1 LKEIP
6 KLKII
11 PIIILLSILQI
22 AIITLFYDT
31 ENVGKGLEFIRFPKK
46 ELVEIATLEKI
57 EITQEITKEEI
68 EQKTEEEEF
77 TEGEH
82 VEEIKEIVS
91 KPAQPI
97 VESEELE
104 IPPVQR
110 KILENAKEQCEKFI
124 ENKFEYYNEGYP
136 PENEGIATDVVARA
150 IKAAGYD
157 IRELIYEDML
167 IAKSDYP
174 FDRYVNKIIDK
185 NIDFRRVPHQEAFF
199 KKFGKTLTTTIDPN
213 NSEIMSQWMPGDIVF
228 FDLGIGDELSDTVG
242 IVSDKLNEKGI
253 PYIITSA
260 DPPGY
265 VSELN
270 WLTEKSISGHYRYP
284 P

>member
-1 LKEIP
+1 MKKIP

-11 PIIILLSILQI
+11 PIIIFTAILQI
-22 AIITLFYDT
+22 AIITLFYNT

-46 ELVEIATLEKI
+46 ESVEIATLEKI
-57 EITQEITKEEI
+57 EITAEITKEET
-68 EQKTEEEEF
+68 EQKTEEEKF
-77 TEGEH
+77 TEGER

-91 KPAQPI
+91 KPDQPVI
-97 VESEELE
+97 ESEKLE
-104 IPPVQR
+104 IPPAQR

-174 FDRYVNKIIDK
+174 FDRYVNQIIDK

-199 KKFGKTLTTTIDPN
+199 KKFGETLTTEIDPN
-213 NSEIMSQWMPGDIVF
+213 NSKIMSQWIPGDIIF
-228 FDLGIGDELSDTVG
+228 FELEIGDELSDTVG
-242 IVSDKLNEKGI
+242 IISDKLTEKGV
-253 PYIITSA
+253 PYVITSA

-265 VSELN
+265 VAELD
-270 WLTEKSISGHYRYP
+270 WLMEKTISGHYRYP

>member
-11 PIIILLSILQI
+11 PIIIFIAILQI

-31 ENVGKGLEFIRFPKK
+31 ENVGKGLEIIRFPKK
-46 ELVEIATLEKI
+46 ESMKIATLEKI
-57 EITQEITKEEI
+57 ETSQEIAEEEI
-68 EQKTEEEEF
+68 EQKTEEEIKEK
-77 TEGEH
+77 EH
-82 VEEIKEIVS
+82 VEEIEEIVS
-91 KPAQPI
+91 KPAQSI

-104 IPPVQR
+104 IPPAQR

-136 PENEGIATDVVARA
+136 PENEGIATDVVARS

-174 FDRYVNKIIDK
+174 FDRYVNQIIDK

-199 KKFGKTLTTTIDPN
+199 KKFGKTLTTKIDPSN
-213 NSEIMSQWMPGDIVF
+213 NEIMSQWMPGDIVF
-228 FDLGIGDELSDTVG
+228 FELEIGDELSDTVG
-242 IVSDKLNEKGI
+242 IISDKLTEDGI
-253 PYIITSA
+253 FYVITSA

-270 WLTEKSISGHYRYP
+270 WLTEKTISGHYRYP
-284 P
+284 K